1 MVVVHFGVPSQV
13 FVIPGFLSQIGHG
26 AGGFADSSGD
36 FWVKAQVL
44 GDGETEVN
52 SSTIS
57 KVWSPRLKF
66 RGFADILDTRIGFR
80 KDDCE
85 AQVFAQGGEFVDERL
100 HSLMHYKLYIIMRMF
115 GQSK

>member
-13 FVIPGFLSQIGHG
+13 FVIPGFLSQIGLG

-66 RGFADILDTRIGFR
+66 RGFADILDSHIGFR
-80 KDDCE
+80 KGDCE
-85 AQVFAQGGEFVDERL
+85 AQVFARAASL
-100 HSLMHYKLYIIMRMF
+100 LMSHCIHSGIIIHNYANVWAIN
-115 GQSK
+115 

>member
-1 MVVVHFGVPSQV
+1 MVVAHFGVPSQV

-26 AGGFADSSGD
+26 AGGFADTSGD

-52 SSTIS
+52 SSTTS
-57 KVWSPRLKF
+57 KVWSSSLKF
-66 RGFADILDTRIGFR
+66 RGFADILDTHDHIGFR

-85 AQVFAQGGEFVDERL
+85 AQVFARAGEFVDEQL
-100 HSLMHYKLYIIMRMF
+100 HLLRHCYT
-115 GQSK
+115 